1 MSINA
6 TLFIQLIVFFI
17 GAYVTMKY
25 IWPPLIGALEERQK
39 KIADGLAAAER
50 GRADLAAAE
59 KRSLDADREA
69 KARVQELV
77 AQGEKRAS
85 ALVEEA
91 KDAARAEAER
101 ILAAARAE
109 VEQEVQRAREALRD
123 QVAALAVAGAERIL
137 KREVDPRAHAQ
148 MLADLKQEL

>member
-17 GAYVTMKY
+17 GAYVTMKF
-25 IWPPLIGALEERQK
+25 IWPPLIAALEERQK

-59 KRSLDADREA
+59 KRALEADREA
-69 KARVQELV
+69 RGRVQELI
-77 AQGEKRAS
+77 AQGEKRA
-85 ALVEEA
+85 ATLVEEA
-91 KDAARAEAER
+91 KDAARAEADR

-109 VEQEVQRAREALRD
+109 VEQEVQRARQVLRD

-137 KREVDPRAHAQ
+137 KREVDANAHAR

>member
-69 KARVQELV
+69 KARVQELI
-77 AQGEKRAS
+77 AQGEKRAT

-91 KDAARAEAER
+91 KDAARTEAER
-101 ILAAARAE
+101 IMAAARAE
-109 VEQEVQRAREALRD
+109 VEQEVQRARQQLRD

>member
-85 ALVEEA
+85 
-91 KDAARAEAER
+91 
-101 ILAAARAE
+101 
-109 VEQEVQRAREALRD
+109 EQEVQRAREALRD

>member
-17 GAYVTMKY
+17 GAMITMKF

-39 KIADGLAAAER
+39 KIADGLAAGER
-50 GRADLAAAE
+50 GKQDLLAAD
-59 KRSLDADREA
+59 KRAQEADRV
-69 KARVQELV
+69 ARDRGQEIL
-77 AQGEKRAS
+77 AQSERRA
-85 ALVEEA
+85 AAVIEEA
-91 KDAARAEAER
+91 KVTAKVEAER
-101 ILAAARAE
+101 IATAARAE

-137 KREVDPRAHAQ
+137 KREVDAKAHAA
-148 MLADLKQEL
+148 MLNDLKQAL